1 MEKLVQQILDYLST
15 IPRPK
20 NWVLKLLSL
29 FFALFLWYFV
39 AGEDKVDMNVSIPV
53 EIVNLPHELV
63 ISNQFKKQLDVT
75 VSGQRSL
82 IKSLANQGISRT
94 IDLSKAKPGKE
105 VINNE
110 PDSIPFPWGISVLRL
125 QPSSITLLIDRMAQK
140 SLDIKPTIKG
150 RPAEGYKLTSI
161 TLEPSKIEIS
171 GPLGIL
177 DEEEYLNTKIIDIS
191 GQKSSFL
198 KQVTLDIKPILAEL
212 IGEPVVS
219 AQVNIVE
226 KTAARVITEIPV
238 EIVNADNRN
247 FRLTPNVI
255 DLKVEIPVNITKE
268 TQDLKTLFKATVDPT
283 GLGTGKTELEVNIT
297 TPYDT
302 SESEGGGLHILSV
315 SPPTVNLG
323 IVGRNKRKVQ

>member
-20 NWVLKLLSL
+20 NWVLKLLSF

-63 ISNQFKKQLDVT
+63 ISNQFKKQIDVT

-82 IKSLANQGISRT
+82 IKGLADQGITRT

-105 VINNE
+105 VIDNGPE
-110 PDSIPFPWGISVLRL
+110 SIPFPWGISVLRL
-125 QPSSITLLIDRMAQK
+125 QPSNITLLIDRLAQK

-150 RPAEGYKLTSI
+150 RPAENFKLKSV

-171 GPLGIL
+171 GPQDVL
-177 DEEEYLNTKIIDIS
+177 DDEEYLKTKIIDIS

-198 KQVTLDIKPILAEL
+198 KQVTLDIKPAIVEL
-212 IGEPVVS
+212 VGEPVVS
-219 AQVNIVE
+219 AQVDIVE
-226 KTAARVITEIPV
+226 KTTTRVISQIPV
-238 EIVNADNRN
+238 ELVNAEVRN
-247 FRLTPNVI
+247 FRLDP
-255 DLKVEIPVNITKE
+255 KVVDIRVELPVSITKE
-268 TQDLKTLFKATVDPT
+268 TQDLKKLFRATADPS
-283 GLGTGKTELEVNIT
+283 GLGIAKTELKVNIT
-297 TPYDT
+297 SSSVNNALDKR
-302 SESEGGGLHILSV
+302 LNVLSV
-315 SPPTVNLG
+315 SPPSINLR
-323 IVGRNKRKVQ
+323 IVERNKRKVQ